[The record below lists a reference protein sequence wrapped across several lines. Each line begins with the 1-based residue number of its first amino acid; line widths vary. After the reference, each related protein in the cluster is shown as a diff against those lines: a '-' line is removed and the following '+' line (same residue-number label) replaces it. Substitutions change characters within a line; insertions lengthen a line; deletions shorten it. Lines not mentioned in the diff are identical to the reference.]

1 MECFQHEGRPAVGSC
16 RACFRG
22 VCRGCAVDLERG
34 LACAGRC
41 EEAARALI
49 ASLDQSVRIQSLSTG
64 MVQGART
71 LWVGISWVALAVGVF
86 VIWLGASLPQFRVIA
101 LLGLPFL
108 AIGTLTLLV
117 ARRVRR
123 GASVS

>member
-22 VCRGCAVDLERG
+22 VCRGCAVDLGRG

-49 ASLDQSVRIQSLSTG
+49 ASLDQSLRIQSLSTG

-71 LWVGISWVALAVGVF
+71 LWVGLSWVALAVGVF

-123 GASVS
+123 GAPVS